1 MMRNKKT
8 INAIVIALAVVITS
22 CNQTPQSSNKESE
35 SFKKY
40 GQEFEGKIAKSYE
53 ESEEWWPKQTK
64 PAEGTPN
71 VVILLLD
78 DTGFGHLGSFG
89 GLIETPN
96 IDQLAN
102 DGLRYNNF
110 HTTALCSPSRA
121 TIMAG
126 RNHHRIGLGSHS
138 LTAMGFPGYNA
149 YAPESAKS
157 VAKQLQKAGFVN
169 YAIGKWDHTPL
180 VEVSESG
187 PFDRWPS
194 GEGFDHFYGFM
205 AADADNYRSLLW
217 RDHYPIEDWAGEKD
231 YHLSE
236 ALADE
241 FIRNITSHV
250 SASPD
255 IPFMM
260 FWAPVAMHSPH
271 QAPQK
276 YIDYYKGKFDM
287 GWDNAR
293 EIIHQKQLELGII
306 PQGTQLSPRIPELPA
321 WDSLNEDEKKLYA
334 RQMEVF
340 AAMLTHV
347 DEQIGRMIDV
357 LKRTGQYENT
367 VIFVTAD
374 NGSSGEGGLAGT
386 FNETYVL
393 NGLQTPFD
401 ANMSHYDDW
410 GGPNTYP
417 HFHAGWAMAGNTPFK
432 YFKQIVHNG
441 GIADPLIISWPK
453 GIKAKG
459 EVRNQYSHITDIAA
473 TILDVTGT
481 PFLEEIEG
489 HKQMALD
496 GTSLKYSFDNANA
509 PEQHTEQYYELF
521 GNRAIYQDGWKAVT
535 IHGNRMPWNT
545 NSVTPFEDDV
555 WELYNVNED
564 FSESNNL
571 AEQYPEKL
579 EELKAR
585 WDELAWENNV
595 YPLYDDMI
603 QRLAKQ
609 QGRLFGDRK
618 EFTYYYPGA
627 QRIAEKASAPVKG
640 RSHTIETTLKLTGSE
655 EGVIVACG
663 GFTGGYTLFIKNN
676 KLYYD
681 YNYYHGQFYSLESPV
696 LPKGDVDIKFNFI
709 ETGGKTKGLP
719 GGKGELYING
729 EKVDEVDMPDMHV
742 STFSLSET
750 FDVGIDAG
758 TPVSN
763 KYRLTNH
770 YPYTGELDKVVVKL
784 MD

>member
-1 MMRNKKT
+1 MYKEYFGMF
-8 INAIVIALAVVITS
+8 VLALISTFFIYG
-22 CNQTPQSSNKESE
+22 CQRTDGESE
-35 SFKKY
+35 SIKKY

-53 ESEEWWPKQTK
+53 ESEEWWPSVPK
-64 PAEGTPN
+64 PPAGTPN

-78 DTGFGHLGSFG
+78 DTGFGHLSSFG
-89 GLIETPN
+89 GLVETPN
-96 IDQLAN
+96 MDKLAE

-121 TIMAG
+121 SIMAG

-149 YAPESAKS
+149 FAPESAKS
-157 VAKQLQKAGFVN
+157 IAKHLQKAGFVN

-180 VEVSESG
+180 YEVSESG

-194 GEGFDHFYGFM
+194 GEGFDHYYGFM

-217 RDHYPIEDWAGEKD
+217 RDHTPIEDWTGKED

-236 ALADE
+236 AMADE

-250 SASPD
+250 SVSPD
-255 IPFMM
+255 KPFMM

-271 QAPQK
+271 QAPQD

-287 GWDNAR
+287 GWDKAR
-293 EIIHQKQLELGII
+293 EMIHARQLKMGVI
-306 PQGTQLSPRIPELPA
+306 PEGTDLSPRIPEIPA
-321 WDSLNEDEKKLYA
+321 WDSLKPEEKKLYA

-347 DEQIGRMIDV
+347 DEHIGRMIDA
-357 LKRTGQYENT
+357 LKRTGQYDNT
-367 VIFVTAD
+367 IIFVTSD

-393 NGLQTPFD
+393 NGLQTPFE

-441 GIADPLIISWPK
+441 GIADPLIVTWPK
-453 GIKAKG
+453 EIKAKG
-459 EVRNQYSHITDIAA
+459 EVRNQYHHITDIGA
-473 TILDVTGT
+473 TIMDVTGA
-481 PFLEEIEG
+481 PFREEIDG
-489 HKQMALD
+489 HKQMDLD
-496 GTSLKYSFDNANA
+496 GKSMVYSFDNPDA
-509 PEQHTEQYYELF
+509 PTNHPEQYYELF
-521 GNRAIYQDGWKAVT
+521 GNRAIYKDGWKAVT
-535 IHGNRMPWNT
+535 IHGNRMPWIT
-545 NSVTPFEDDV
+545 NARAPFEEDV
-555 WELYNVNED
+555 WELYHIDED
-564 FSESNNL
+564 FSESHNV

-579 EELKAR
+579 AELKAR
-585 WDELAWENNV
+585 WEELAWENNV
-595 YPLYDDMI
+595 FPLYDDMI

-609 QGRLFGDRK
+609 QDRLFGDRK
-618 EFTYYYPGA
+618 IFTYYYPGA
-627 QRIAEKASAPVKG
+627 VRIAEKASPPVKG
-640 RSHTIETTLKLTGSE
+640 KSHTIESKLELSGKE

-663 GFTGGYTLFIKNN
+663 GFTGGYTIFIKNN

-681 YNYYHGQFYSLESPV
+681 YNYYHGLYYTLESPP
-696 LPKGDVDIKFNFI
+696 LPEGTVDIKFNFI

-729 EKVDEVDMPDMHV
+729 KKVDEVDMPDMHI

-763 KYRLTNH
+763 KYRITNH
-770 YPYTGELDKVVVKL
+770 YPFTGKLDKVVVTL
-784 MD
+784 TENM